1 MIYLN
6 VALSVIAHCQLTRG
20 GYNLENLRLD
30 DFTKYKFL
38 SGIRFSPNGKK
49 TGFVLHQ
56 MDLEENKYL
65 SNIYIYN
72 EESNSCIKLTA
83 LDEERSF
90 IWKDDNTI
98 LFPAIRGKKDKERKE
113 KKEEFTSFYEI
124 SLLGGEANKA
134 FEIPLNVSSIEF
146 IDEDNL
152 IVLANFDPNR
162 PKLDKM
168 SKEEKEKALKKMEE
182 DKDYEVLDEIPFW
195 LNGAGFT
202 NKKRTR
208 LYIYNLKDKNL
219 TPITDEFT
227 NVESIKLNK
236 DKSKIIMVTSSY
248 TDKMQIKSDLHLYDI
263 EEESLEK
270 LSHEEVFNYS
280 YADFLGDKI
289 IFAGMDMKSYGI
301 NENPH
306 FYLMDLNGHNVRRL
320 TDDSFDCSLGNSVG
334 SDCRF
339 GGSRSILVDREYL
352 YFVTTEGYNSYI
364 NRIDLNG
371 KIEKLTDHNGSIDG
385 FDVKDG
391 KINFIGLRGLKL
403 QELYALKDR
412 VEIQLTNFNDWV
424 IKERKLSKPE
434 HISFE
439 NDGVTIDGWIMK
451 PVDFEEG
458 KKYPAILDIHG
469 GPKTVYGE
477 VFYHE
482 MQYWANIG
490 YVVFFCNPRGSD
502 GKGNKFADIRGKY
515 GTIDYDDIM
524 KFTDLVLEKY
534 PFIDRDNIG
543 VTGGSYGG
551 FMTNWIIGH
560 TNRFKAAVSQRSI
573 SNWISK
579 FGTTDIGYFFV
590 EDQQAA
596 TPWSDVEK
604 LWFHSPMK
612 YADKVTTPTLFI
624 HSDEDY
630 RCWLPEGIQM
640 FTSLKYHGVDSRL
653 VMFRGENHELSR
665 SGKPKHRVRRLE
677 EITNWFNKYLKK

>member
-1 MIYLN
+1 M
-6 VALSVIAHCQLTRG
+6 
-20 GYNLENLRLD
+20 ENLKLD

-38 SGIRFSPNGKK
+38 SGIRFSPDGKK

-56 MDLEENKYL
+56 MDVEENKYL
-65 SNIYIYN
+65 SNIYVYN
-72 EESNSCIKLTA
+72 EESNSCIKLTS

-90 IWKDDNTI
+90 IWKDENTI
-98 LFPAIRGKKDKERKE
+98 IFPAIRGKKDKERKE
-113 KKEEFTSFYEI
+113 KKEEFTTLYEI
-124 SLLGGEANKA
+124 SLLGGEANKI
-134 FEIPLNVSSIEF
+134 FEVPLNVNSIEF
-146 IDEDNL
+146 INEDNIL
-152 IVLANFDPNR
+152 VTATYDLAK
-162 PKLDKM
+162 PKLDTL
-168 SKEEKEKALKKMEE
+168 SEEEKEKALKKMEE
-182 DKDYEVLDEIPFW
+182 EKDYEVLDEIPFW
-195 LNGAGFT
+195 SNGVGFT
-202 NKKRTR
+202 NKKRDR
-208 LYIYNLKDKNL
+208 LYIYNIKDKKS

-227 NVESIKLNK
+227 NVESVKLNK
-236 DKSKIIMVTSSY
+236 DKTKVIMVTTSF
-248 TDKMQIKSDLHLYDI
+248 TDKMPIKSDLHIYDI
-263 EEESLEK
+263 KEENLEK
-270 LSHEEVFNYS
+270 LTHEEVFSYS

-289 IFAGMDMKSYGI
+289 IFAGKDMKSYGI

-306 FYLMDLNGHNVRRL
+306 FFIMDLDGKNVKQI
-320 TDDSFDCSLGNSVG
+320 TNDSFDCGLWNSVG

-339 GGSRSILVDREYL
+339 GGSRSMVVDGDYL

-364 NRIDLNG
+364 NRIDVHGN
-371 KIEKLTDHNGSIDG
+371 IEKLTGDNGSIDG
-385 FDVKDG
+385 FDVIDG
-391 KINFIGLRGLKL
+391 KINFIGLRGLRL
-403 QELYALKDR
+403 QELYALNGKE
-412 VEIQLTNFNDWV
+412 EIQLTTFNEWV

-434 HISFE
+434 HITFE

-524 KFTDLVLEKY
+524 KFTDTVLERY
-534 PFIDRDNIG
+534 PFIDSDNIG

-560 TNRFKAAVSQRSI
+560 TNRFKAAASQRSI

-596 TPWSDVEK
+596 TPWSDFEK

-612 YADKVTTPTLFI
+612 YANRVTTPTLFI
-624 HSDEDY
+624 HSEEDY
-630 RCWLPEGIQM
+630 RCWLVEGIQM

-665 SGKPKHRVRRLE
+665 SGKPKHRIRRLE